1 MMSIVETISPQ
12 PNAQGT
18 RLHLDHVHQLGAKT
32 IVLAFFLLF
41 IPSTISAITPPQT
54 KPELQIYRVGMFL
67 SIHVFLEIFNVLIF
81 SKNIWLSFYS
91 YSQ

>member
-32 IVLAFFLLF
+32 IVLAIIILFL
-41 IPSTISAITPPQT
+41 PSTISVISPPQT
-54 KPELQIYRVGMFL
+54 QPELQIYRVRMF
-67 SIHVFLEIFNVLIF
+67 
-81 SKNIWLSFYS
+81 
-91 YSQ
+91 

>member
-1 MMSIVETISPQ
+1 MMSVLADTISPQ
-12 PNAQGT
+12 PNVQGT
-18 RLHLDHVHQLGAKT
+18 RPHLDQVHQLGAKT
-32 IVLAFFLLF
+32 IVLAIILLF

-67 SIHVFLEIFNVLIF
+67 SIHLFVKIFF
-81 SKNIWLSFYS
+81 SNKMSLSFHS